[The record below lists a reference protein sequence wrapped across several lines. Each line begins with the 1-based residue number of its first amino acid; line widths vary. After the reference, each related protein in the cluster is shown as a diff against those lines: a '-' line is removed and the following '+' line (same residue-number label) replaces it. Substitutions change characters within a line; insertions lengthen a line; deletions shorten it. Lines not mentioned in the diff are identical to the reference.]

1 MTPKAAGVTV
11 ERLVELLH
19 RSQLLAPVDLEAVED
34 HFRRTR
40 GETGD
45 VARWTQ
51 WLVRTGY
58 LTRYQMAMLLH
69 GHLDAFFLGPYK
81 LLDRIGRG
89 NLAVVYKAADPEGTL
104 VALKV
109 LSPSKAREPRWLA
122 RFHNEAVIACHLI
135 HPNIVRAFKTGEAN
149 GIHFLVLE
157 YLAGE
162 NLHEL
167 LQRRG
172 SLKPDELKHLARQ
185 TLHGLQYL
193 YEQGFV
199 HRNLEPSNLMLH
211 YAADSA
217 AEPLSATVKILDTS
231 LSRSLFEESLAAAS
245 SPRLTHEGEF
255 LGTPEYLAPE
265 QAREPRES
273 DIRADLYSLGCILFR
288 AATGRLP
295 FQDSSPIGLAIR
307 HATELPQSLRET
319 CADTPLWLE
328 RMVERL
334 LKKEPGERF
343 TEPAEAA
350 RALEQ
355 EPIATSSPSSTDA
368 ATGPTPALPQPV
380 LTLITAPPAV
390 APAEPASVPSE
401 SVQPFSLPSTDGR
414 RREFASPRANIGL
427 YLLLGAL
434 GLLAAQLVGGT
445 IAYILR

>member
-1 MTPKAAGVTV
+1 MTPKVAGVTV
-11 ERLVELLH
+11 ERLVELL
-19 RSQLLAPVDLEAVED
+19 RCSQLLAPADLEAVED

-51 WLVRTGY
+51 WLIRAGY
-58 LTRYQMAMLLH
+58 LTRYQTAMLLH
-69 GHLDAFFLGPYK
+69 GRLDAFFLGPYK

-89 NLAVVYKAADPEGTL
+89 NLAVVYKAADPQGTL

-122 RFHNEAVIACHLI
+122 RFHNEAVIACHLM

-157 YLAGE
+157 YLVGE

-172 SLKPDELKHLARQ
+172 SLKPDELRLLARQ

-199 HRNLEPSNLMLH
+199 HRNLEPSNLMLQ
-211 YAADSA
+211 YADVSA
-217 AEPLSATVKILDTS
+217 AELLSATVKILDTS
-231 LSRSLFEESLAAAS
+231 LSRSIFEESLATAS

-295 FQDSSPIGLAIR
+295 FQDSSPVGLAIR
-307 HATELPQSLRET
+307 HATELPQPLRAI
-319 CADTPLWLE
+319 CADLPPWLE

-334 LKKEPGERF
+334 LKKDPGERF
-343 TEPAEAA
+343 TDPAAAA
-350 RALEQ
+350 RALE
-355 EPIATSSPSSTDA
+355 EEMVATSPPPSSDA
-368 ATGPTPALPQPV
+368 SARPTPALPQTV
-380 LTLITAPPAV
+380 STQTAAPPTATPTE
-390 APAEPASVPSE
+390 AASVPDD
-401 SVQPFSLPSTDGR
+401 SVQPFSLPSTDDR
-414 RREFASPRANIGL
+414 RREFASRANIGL

-434 GLLAAQLVGGT
+434 GLLAAQLIGGT
-445 IAYILR
+445 IAYVLR